1 MEGLLLLLLGVLR
14 VLRVLHLALRRLRGV
29 GREVVGGGGGAGAA
43 VGVGWGEG
51 GVGRWT
57 AGRGVRVEV
66 WHRFALDRVV
76 VCWLS
81 HHGVCVRR
89 SRERDR
95 EREKVR
101 VRVRMTLCLCV
112 SCRYVCRRGGL
123 SRLCFRG
130 RGFSRVFFKGCLGED
145 DPFLRI
151 AARCV
156 VVL

>member
-1 MEGLLLLLLGVLR
+1 VEGLLLLLGVLR

-76 VCWLS
+76 VCWLG

-101 VRVRMTLCLCV
+101 VRMTLCLCV
-112 SCRYVCRRGGL
+112 SVDMFVVEVDCRDCIFVGGV
-123 SRLCFRG
+123 FRG
-130 RGFSRVFFKGCLGED
+130 FFSRDVWGRMI
-145 DPFLRI
+145 PF
-151 AARCV
+151 
-156 VVL
+156 